1 MFPERKKDCFLRKKK
16 EKNPPEVEQEEE
28 VEDFCRAEFR
38 FSPSNVYRVWVLE
51 SDGSIRDGLR
61 ELQLNFSQ
69 LSLFLELNYSWA
81 LFEGKK
87 NVASRGTDSMAL
99 RCAPPK

>member
-38 FSPSNVYRVWVLE
+38 FSPSNVYRV
-51 SDGSIRDGLR
+51 
-61 ELQLNFSQ
+61 
-69 LSLFLELNYSWA
+69 
-81 LFEGKK
+81 
-87 NVASRGTDSMAL
+87 
-99 RCAPPK
+99 